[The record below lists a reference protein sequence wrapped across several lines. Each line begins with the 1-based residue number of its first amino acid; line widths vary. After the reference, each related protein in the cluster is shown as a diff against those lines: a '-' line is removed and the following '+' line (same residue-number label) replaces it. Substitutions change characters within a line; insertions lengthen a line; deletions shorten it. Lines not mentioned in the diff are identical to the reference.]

1 MQLTTGTVI
10 GGKVVVD
17 GAPLVEGSVVAVLAR
32 EPEEAYALSPE
43 DEDELLAAIA
53 EIERGE
59 FVSGADLIES
69 LRKYG

>member
-17 GAPLVEGSVVAVLAR
+17 GATLVEGSIVAVLAR
-32 EPEEAYALSPE
+32 EPQESYALSPE
-43 DEDELLAAIA
+43 DEAELLAAIA
-53 EIERGE
+53 EIEGGE
-59 FVSGADLIES
+59 FVAGDDLIES